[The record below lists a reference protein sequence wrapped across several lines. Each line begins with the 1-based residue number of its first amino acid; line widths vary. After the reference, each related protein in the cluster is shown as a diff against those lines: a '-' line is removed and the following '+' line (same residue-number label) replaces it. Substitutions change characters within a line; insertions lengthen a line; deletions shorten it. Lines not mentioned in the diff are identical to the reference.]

1 LSRRPPP
8 RRPGRPRTPLKI
20 GLDLFWLVPGMGRG
34 GGFARYLTG
43 LVRALRVLGGDERY
57 VLFTNALNATM
68 FPDTDR
74 MRQVRVP
81 LPPRRAVWPFRLLW
95 LHAALPIAA
104 RRHALDLIHFPM
116 DVASFAGGTPYVV
129 TTNDLIADV
138 YYPSNHPRSI
148 GSARA
153 AYLFAAKRRS
163 ARRARRV
170 ICPSEATA
178 ADVIRHYGVAREAVS
193 GIPDG
198 VDADLFGA
206 ARRGAPAAPPY
217 VLSVVSLS
225 PHKNVSTPIEA
236 FSRAR
241 GRQRLPPGPPLSRV
255 AGGGAGA
262 PVSATIERAIAAGVP
277 IKYLGFVD
285 ELTLASAYAGAALF
299 VFLSKIEGF
308 GLPPL
313 EAMASGVPVVASNVS
328 SIPEVC
334 GDAAILVSP
343 DGAEAA
349 ADAIAHVLTTPAT
362 ASRLVAAGPA
372 RAPPFS
378 LAATARA

>member
-20 GLDLFWLVPGMGRG
+20 GLDLFSLVPGTGRG

-43 LVRALRVLGGDERY
+43 LVRALHDLGGDERY

-81 LPPRRAVWPFRLLW
+81 LPPRRAVWPFPLLW
-95 LHAALPIAA
+95 LHSALPIAA

-138 YYPSNHPRSI
+138 YYPSNHPGSI
-148 GSARA
+148 GSAKA

-178 ADVIRHYGVAREAVS
+178 ADVVRHYGVARQALSV
-193 GIPDG
+193 IPG
-198 VDADLFGA
+198 GGDAHPFGA
-206 ARRGAPAAPPY
+206 PRRRAPAPPPDP
-217 VLSVVSLS
+217 LSGVSLS
-225 PHKNVSTPIEA
+225 PHKNVSTLIEA

-241 GRQRLPPGPPLSRV
+241 ERHRLPHELRLIGM
-255 AGGGAGA
+255 AGA
-262 PVSATIERAIAAGVP
+262 DASPVSATIERAIAAGVP

-299 VFLSKIEGF
+299 VFL
-308 GLPPL
+308 
-313 EAMASGVPVVASNVS
+313 
-328 SIPEVC
+328 
-334 GDAAILVSP
+334 
-343 DGAEAA
+343 
-349 ADAIAHVLTTPAT
+349 
-362 ASRLVAAGPA
+362 
-372 RAPPFS
+372 
-378 LAATARA
+378 